1 MLPVQH
7 PAEAVKI
14 SPEDLLVANS
24 YLEGGG
30 IQAAATTLGVEPH
43 QVAEVLSKPVVKG
56 YIDRIFSETG
66 FNNRWKIRK
75 ALDMVIS
82 HKFREMDETGVG
94 SSKDIAE
101 LLALSHK
108 MSMEVLD
115 REIALEKVR
124 ASSVRNQVNVQIN
137 DAGSNYGRL
146 LEKLVGGNDRD

>member
-14 SPEDLLVANS
+14 SPEDLLVANA

-30 IQAAATTLGVEPH
+30 VREAAITLGVEPH
-43 QVAEVLSKPVVKG
+43 VVADALSRPVVKG
-56 YIDRIFSETG
+56 YIDKIFSETG

-108 MSMEVLD
+108 MSMEILD
-115 REIALEKVR
+115 REIALEKAR
-124 ASSVRNQVNVQIN
+124 ASNLRSQVNVQIN
-137 DAGSNYGRL
+137 DAGTNYGRL
-146 LEKLVGGNDRD
+146 LERLVTNA